1 MTQNKK
7 YFITI
12 NNQVD
17 DIAALYDVNR
27 MEYFAACME
36 TAPTTGHV
44 HFHILVIYNQRRR
57 LDSVRRDFPG
67 ANVQV
72 AKGTFVQVIDY
83 LTKNGD
89 LCYEQGLR
97 PTERRRAPPTNTEIR
112 FSEMVTAAKK
122 GLLDHE
128 TLLYARY
135 RSFFDQLE
143 VQHSLKFIWPGNLP
157 DKNLWIWGP
166 TGTGKSRMVHE
177 FVEGAHKSCYLKLL
191 NKWFDGYYKQDFL
204 IIEDA
209 DPSKCRMLAHHFK
222 LWADRY
228 SFSAEVKGGVIVVY
242 PNYHFIVTS
251 NYSIAECFDPEDAKA
266 IERRFDVLYWN

>member
-72 AKGTFVQVIDY
+72 AKGTFCQVLDY
-83 LTKNGD
+83 LTKEGD

-97 PTERRRAPPTNTEIR
+97 PSERRRAPPTATEIR
-112 FSEMVTAAKK
+112 FLDMVEQAKK
-122 GLLDHE
+122 GQLNRE

-135 RSFFDQLE
+135 RSYFDMLD
-143 VQHSLKFIWPGNLP
+143 VQHCLKFTWKGELAN
-157 DKNLWIWGP
+157 KNLWIWGP
-166 TGTGKSRMVHE
+166 TGTGKSLMGHQ
-177 FVEGAHKSCYLKLL
+177 FVEENHLTIYSII
-191 NKWFDGYYKQDFL
+191 YYKNLFNW
-204 IIEDA
+204 
-209 DPSKCRMLAHHFK
+209 K
-222 LWADRY
+222 
-228 SFSAEVKGGVIVVY
+228 
-242 PNYHFIVTS
+242 
-251 NYSIAECFDPEDAKA
+251 
-266 IERRFDVLYWN
+266 